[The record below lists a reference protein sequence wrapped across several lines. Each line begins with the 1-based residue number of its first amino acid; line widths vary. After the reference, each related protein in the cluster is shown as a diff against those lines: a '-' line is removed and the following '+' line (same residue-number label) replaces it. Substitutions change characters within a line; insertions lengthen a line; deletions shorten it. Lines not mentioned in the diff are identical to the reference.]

1 MSWLSDAINAQTNNI
16 GAAMT
21 STPHRQKVIDLRA
34 KYNNALADVRGDS
47 SLSELGKTQMIA
59 RAWTNTR
66 TEIARLEQ
74 LVTEQSTRLSDP
86 DAYLAGDECFARRGC
101 ALESEAR
108 QGQRFAESALAV

>member
-59 RAWTNTR
+59 RAWTT
-66 TEIARLEQ
+66 AW
-74 LVTEQSTRLSDP
+74 LVLPLPILFPAPFLQEVLWPMIEWDP
-86 DAYLAGDECFARRGC
+86 L
-101 ALESEAR
+101 
-108 QGQRFAESALAV
+108 